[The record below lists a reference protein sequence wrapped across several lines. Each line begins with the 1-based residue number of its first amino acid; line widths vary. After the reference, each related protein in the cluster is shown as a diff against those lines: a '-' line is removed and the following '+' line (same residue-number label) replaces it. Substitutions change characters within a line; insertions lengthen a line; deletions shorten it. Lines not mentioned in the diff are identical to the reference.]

1 MLFFILALRERNSVC
16 LSPGRR
22 QPAGG
27 HGMGHG
33 MDGAYGRAAQRM
45 GSRAA
50 YLESSTLLC

>member
-50 YLESSTLLC
+50 YLE